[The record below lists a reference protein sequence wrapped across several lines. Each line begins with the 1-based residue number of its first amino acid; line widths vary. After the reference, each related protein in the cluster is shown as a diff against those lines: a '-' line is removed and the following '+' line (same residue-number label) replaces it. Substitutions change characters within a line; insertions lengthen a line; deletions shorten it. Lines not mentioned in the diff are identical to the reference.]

1 MRHLS
6 YEMPLCAI
14 GMEAI
19 PNKARIGH
27 YKKISLPLQTAVNWS
42 INRRVVY
49 THEFHTKSTIET
61 ELSLLGISY
70 LGILLNTHT

>member
-1 MRHLS
+1 MYNWDGSHTEQGSNWTLQ
-6 YEMPLCAI
+6 
-14 GMEAI
+14 
-19 PNKARIGH
+19 
-27 YKKISLPLQTAVNWS
+27 KISLPLQTAMNWS
-42 INRRVVY
+42 INRRVVS